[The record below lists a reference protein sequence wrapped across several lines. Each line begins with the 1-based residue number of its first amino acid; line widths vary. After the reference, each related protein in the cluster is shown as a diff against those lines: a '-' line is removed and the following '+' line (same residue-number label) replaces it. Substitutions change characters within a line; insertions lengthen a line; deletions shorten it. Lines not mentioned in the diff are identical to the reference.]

1 MNWEYLHNGIDYSI
15 HLATCQVCSNYNL
28 WRRYGFSQNGKA
40 QLMTE
45 MIYPKSSTIPPAE
58 DMPESIKTIY
68 KEASNVVGDSPRAA
82 CALLRLALEELLSY
96 LRDNKEYKSLKG
108 KNINEDI
115 KELVKLGLP
124 TKIMRCILQKR

>member
-1 MNWEYLHNGIDYSI
+1 
-15 HLATCQVCSNYNL
+15 
-28 WRRYGFSQNGKA
+28 
-40 QLMTE
+40 MTE